1 MLENGETSLSS
12 SFWKLP
18 WIPLGTGDLLI
29 VTHTLAFAID
39 LSLASNLKGIL
50 GEGECQEMKKDLID
64 GGGSSMFPLAMGEN

>member
-1 MLENGETSLSS
+1 MLENGETSLS

-29 VTHTLAFAID
+29 VTHTLALAID

-50 GEGECQEMKKDLID
+50 GK
-64 GGGSSMFPLAMGEN
+64 ENVRK